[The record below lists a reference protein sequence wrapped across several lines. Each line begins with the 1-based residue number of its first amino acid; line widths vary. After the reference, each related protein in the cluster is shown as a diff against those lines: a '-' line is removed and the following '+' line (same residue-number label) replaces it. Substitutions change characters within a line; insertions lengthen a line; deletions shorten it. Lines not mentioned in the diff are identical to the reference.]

1 MNFSAVH
8 SIIQYGSEV
17 WGPLIGIIAFFGSM
31 VIIAIISI
39 KKDKKK
45 AEADFQEKQKIKKEK
60 EKEQKRL
67 EKIRK
72 LEREKEWEKERLR
85 NNIRS
90 NKLNKLKYEL
100 NKKYEKKGSG
110 LLKII
115 GDDNEFDSMVQ
126 NHQEIIKERGKEY
139 NENYNLKFV
148 KLANY
153 IQLKKENIKYIYE
166 TIGKQDDLNDYKKLV
181 DFFESEMHTYNLILL
196 NSFNLIVSLID
207 DNQFT
212 FYKIYER
219 FDKLNIFNS
228 NWENQVKE
236 KLTNIEYNIESLI
249 SEVNFV
255 GKNIVNSI
263 NDLTYITSESN
274 ERVNNKLKEIDSS
287 IQVNNLLTLINTY
300 QNYKTNKNTKSLR

>member
-1 MNFSAVH
+1 MNALSLFYLFK
-8 SIIQYGSEV
+8 YGSEV
-17 WGPLIGIIAFFGSM
+17 WGPLIGIILFFGFM
-31 VIIAIISI
+31 IIWAIISI
-39 KKDKKK
+39 KIDKKK
-45 AEADFQEKQKIKKEK
+45 AEAEFQEKQKIKKEK

-67 EKIRK
+67 AELEKLK
-72 LEREKEWEKERLR
+72 REKEWEKERLR
-85 NNIRS
+85 NNVRS

-126 NHQEIIKERGKEY
+126 KHQEIIKERGKEY

-228 NWENQVKE
+228 NWENEVKE

-249 SEVNFV
+249 SEVNSV
-255 GKNIVNSI
+255 GTNIVNSI

-300 QNYKTNKNTKSLR
+300 QNYKVNKNTKSLR